1 MRYLFIILYFILF
14 QAHSHQFEKNNII
27 IKHPVLKIVSTSTK
41 IGAGYFKIINNSE
54 KEIYLVGVTS
64 RIAKKQE
71 VHEVIEE
78 NNVFKM
84 RPLKKSLL
92 IKPGTEI
99 EFKPQSYHLMFF
111 ELNEIFKTDQMLKA
125 KLNFNKDFFIPV
137 EFKVVINS
145 SNHDHH

>member
-27 IKHPVLKIVSTSTK
+27 IKHPILKIISTSSK

-54 KEIYLVGVTS
+54 KEIYLVGVSS

-71 VHEVIEE
+71 IHEVIEE

-84 RPLKKSLL
+84 RLLKKNLL
-92 IKPGTEI
+92 IKAGAKI
-99 EFKPQSYHLMFF
+99 EFKQQSYHIMFF
-111 ELNEIFKTDQMLKA
+111 ELNETFKTDQMLKA
-125 KLNFNKDFFIPV
+125 KLNFNKDFFIPI
-137 EFKVVINS
+137 EFKVVVNN
-145 SNHDHH
+145 SNHNHH